1 MSNTAKDILHYLK
14 TALPQYPFNAKLDA
28 EFVEELLV
36 DFEKVNILEET
47 KSFRW
52 FYNNEPVK
60 NPRIGLRRWLANARQ
75 RQHRR
80 VPAKRDGA

>member
-28 EFVEELLV
+28 EFVDELLV

-52 FYNNEPVK
+52 FHNNEPVT
-60 NPRIGLRRWLANARQ
+60 NPRIRLRRWLINARQ
-75 RQHRR
+75 RPVRQRR
-80 VPAKRDGA
+80 DAS